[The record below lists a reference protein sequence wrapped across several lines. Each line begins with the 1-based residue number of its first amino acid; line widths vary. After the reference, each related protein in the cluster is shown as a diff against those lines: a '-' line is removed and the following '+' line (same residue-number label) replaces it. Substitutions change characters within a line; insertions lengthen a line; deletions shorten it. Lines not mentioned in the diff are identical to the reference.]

1 MEFVIFLVLLSI
13 FFLLWFTYMVFWVS
27 PKSMGQHLPV
37 IMKAYHDEMTP
48 KLLGHQKVEFKE
60 LGTLGGIRFSDSGN
74 NPTPINLG
82 NPYIKE
88 TFILKPKTKK
98 KTKKGK

>member
-1 MEFVIFLVLLSI
+1 M
-13 FFLLWFTYMVFWVS
+13 FWVS
-27 PKSMGQHLPV
+27 PKSMGQHLAL
-37 IMKAYHDEMTP
+37 IMKAYNNEMTP
-48 KLLGHQKVEFKE
+48 KLIKTAVEFKE
-60 LGTLGGIRFSDSGN
+60 LGTLGDIRFSDSGN
-74 NPTPINLG
+74 NH